1 MRTVWSEVL
10 QDWEEREIT
19 TGELRET
26 VIDALER
33 GEINL
38 DDAVAIAEM
47 TGGTIF

>member
-1 MRTVWSEVL
+1 MKTVWDKVL
-10 QDWEEREIT
+10 EDWEYRNIT

-38 DDAVAIAEM
+38 DDAVIIAEL